1 MIFMPPAVFVMGDLF
16 FEPTET
22 KRGAVSRRGAYAFL
36 GKETLNGNMAPTCK
50 KQVQIKHQHTAQ
62 PRGA

>member
-1 MIFMPPAVFVMGDLF
+1 MAFMPPAVFVMGGIF

-22 KRGAVSRRGAYAFL
+22 KRGAVSRRGVYAL
-36 GKETLNGNMAPTCK
+36 KEETLSGNMAPTCK